1 MRFRT
6 ISFDWFL
13 CTRCELNN
21 LFFAGQHNV
30 ENLIFN
36 FLYAIIENMRLTD
49 LEIVAGFRGKR
60 GVKIVENVINVG
72 CEIMVFFWW
81 DFPHV
86 LQKLFLEKLSFKWD
100 YKSNCNKTVIIFLW
114 SPRSEKSFFSHQFQQ
129 FYYATTFS
137 TFIFPQFSIYF

>member
-1 MRFRT
+1 
-6 ISFDWFL
+6 
-13 CTRCELNN
+13 

-72 CEIMVFFWW
+72 CEIMVFF
-81 DFPHV
+81 
-86 LQKLFLEKLSFKWD
+86 
-100 YKSNCNKTVIIFLW
+100 
-114 SPRSEKSFFSHQFQQ
+114 
-129 FYYATTFS
+129 
-137 TFIFPQFSIYF
+137 